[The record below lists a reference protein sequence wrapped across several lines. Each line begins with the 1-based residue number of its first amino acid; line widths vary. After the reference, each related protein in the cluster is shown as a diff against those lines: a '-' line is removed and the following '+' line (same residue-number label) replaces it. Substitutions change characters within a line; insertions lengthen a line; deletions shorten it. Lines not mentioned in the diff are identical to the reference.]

1 MTLVVDTSVTMTWCF
16 EDEATDETDSVL
28 DELKHDGAVVPAL
41 WQLEVVNVLLVAERR
56 GRITEA
62 QTVHFLDLVHRLPV
76 HVDASKADSSA
87 LLAAGRRYDL
97 SAYDASY
104 LILAERLAAPLAT
117 LDVGLISACRSAGV
131 TLCLDS

>member
-41 WQLEVVNVLLVAERR
+41 WQFEVANVLLVAERR

-62 QTVHFLDLVHRLPV
+62 QTVRFLDLVHRLPIQ
-76 HVDASKADSSA
+76 VDASPADSSA

-117 LDVGLISACRSAGV
+117 LDSGLIAACRSAGV
-131 TLCLDS
+131 ALCLRS